1 MFGEKI
7 MKRLAFSL
15 AALTLGVSCLVAC
28 SSDSSAP
35 ADAGPTGS
43 PGTVNTQAAKS
54 SSTTLVGG
62 VSKAVDGNDGNASLA
77 LLIQGAQQSQS
88 VVTPSAGGASPSSV
102 TLRDIVGQVSQ
113 AITSCDGACTGTTC
127 DFKGCGTETP
137 QSSVTIS
144 GVLSWTGG
152 NLKCVGLTYDI
163 SGASAGGS
171 KTKIT
176 LDCDVQASAS
186 SLKGFVKSTGS
197 TSLNLGDA
205 GAPAGVGSVSWTSE
219 TTFNDVKYT
228 AGKPTSGSVK
238 VAASTT
244 VAGQTYTG
252 SADITF
258 P

>member
-1 MFGEKI
+1 
-7 MKRLAFSL
+7 MKKVAFSL
-15 AALTLGVSCLVAC
+15 SALVLVASGLVAC
-28 SSDSSAP
+28 SSDSTTP

-43 PGTVNTQAAKS
+43 PGTVNTAAAKS

-88 VVTPSAGGASPSSV
+88 VVTPSAGGASATPSSV
-102 TLRDIVGQVSQ
+102 TLRDVIGQVSQ
-113 AITSCDGACTGTTC
+113 AITSCDGACTGTSC

-152 NLKCVGLTYDI
+152 NLKCTGLTYDI
-163 SGASAGGS
+163 STATTGGT

-176 LDCDVQASAS
+176 LDCDVTASAS

-197 TSLNLGDA
+197 TTLNLGDA
-205 GAPAGVGSVSWTSE
+205 GAPGGVGSVAWTSD

-238 VAASTT
+238 VSATTT

-252 SADITF
+252 SADITY